1 MGRVFNA
8 SQALSEI
15 ARSAQPLTFINTAE
29 YPLLAAIGDARVVLL
44 GEAQI
49 KLTLMAPS
57 P

>member
-29 YPLLAAIGDARVVLL
+29 YDESTGSPCPWHE
-44 GEAQI
+44 GEEVPEIYAY
-49 KLTLMAPS
+49 AV
-57 P
+57 

>member
-29 YPLLAAIGDARVVLL
+29 YDPLLAAIGDARLVLL
-44 GEAQI
+44 GEA
-49 KLTLMAPS
+49 TS
-57 P
+57 SSH